1 MNLTKRSRYEPL
13 RDPVTSRERQMSTI
27 LIKRYPNR
35 RLYNTDSSAYMTLD
49 DLADL
54 LVRGVKVRVVDSKS
68 GEELTQRVMLQALLT
83 DRHAHKLSCLPL
95 DFLQVIIQLEDPTMR
110 ALLNH
115 YVRVTLSSF
124 STAQSAMQ
132 NNLDLL
138 KKLAPKPADFLQ
150 SLAGMIRPPS
160 DKP

>member
-1 MNLTKRSRYEPL
+1 MSR
-13 RDPVTSRERQMSTI
+13 I

-35 RLYNTDSSAYMTLD
+35 RLYNTENSAYITLD

-54 LVRGVKVRVVDSKS
+54 LVKGIKVKVIDNKS
-68 GEELTQRVMLQALLT
+68 GEEITQRVILQAILT

-95 DFLQVIIQLEDPTMR
+95 DFLQTVIQLEDPTMR
-110 ALLNH
+110 SLFNH

-132 NNLDLL
+132 HNVDLL
-138 KKLAPKPADFLQ
+138 KRLAPKPVDFIQQLAPKPVDLMQQLASIVRPKSDQ
-150 SLAGMIRPPS
+150 SDQS
-160 DKP
+160 D